1 MVERAKPFND
11 SADAFPNVPGV
22 TSEINTAKATPHSE
36 VERPLFDEGNNW
48 DFDAFKENLL
58 DKENVSEVT
67 ELPKLAFLDGLE
79 TENDLDAVVLT
90 SYPRSGNT
98 MLRKYLEKIMG
109 LVTGS
114 DADMGKRLN
123 REIMKMGLPGE
134 GIVDKRVWVV
144 KCHYPDRYGKTR
156 FGAER
161 AILLVRSP
169 LDCIVSHF
177 NMVISD

>member
-1 MVERAKPFND
+1 MVERSKPFND
-11 SADAFPNVPGV
+11 GTNSFPDVPGV
-22 TSEINTAKATPHSE
+22 TTEINTANATAHSE
-36 VERPLFDEGNNW
+36 VKRPLFEEGNNW
-48 DFDAFKENLL
+48 DFDAFKDILL
-58 DKENVSEVT
+58 DKLNVSEVT

-123 REIMKMGLPGE
+123 REIMEMGLLGE
-134 GIVDKRVWVV
+134 GIVDKRVWVI
-144 KCHYPDRYGKTR
+144 KCHYPDRYGKTK

-177 NMVISD
+177 NMILSD